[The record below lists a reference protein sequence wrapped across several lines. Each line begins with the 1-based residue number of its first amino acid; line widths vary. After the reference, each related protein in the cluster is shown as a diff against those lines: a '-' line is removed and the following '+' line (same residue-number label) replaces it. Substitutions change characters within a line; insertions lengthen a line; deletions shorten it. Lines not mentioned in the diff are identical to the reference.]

1 MASSNKAQD
10 AYIDTVADEDATG
23 DLHELYDRV
32 RNGIVILMTYSFD
45 IWFCYDM
52 YYNCLLA
59 LVLPDVLFALLTH
72 VVRRRHSRQH
82 HDHPQSEPWRT

>member
-32 RNGIVILMTYSFD
+32 RNGIVILMTYSL
-45 IWFCYDM
+45 IYGSAMICTKTV
-52 YYNCLLA
+52 C
-59 LVLPDVLFALLTH
+59 
-72 VVRRRHSRQH
+72 
-82 HDHPQSEPWRT
+82 